1 MRPSRPSRSYRSVSR
16 FIAIAALALMP
27 VLGRAQPQASA
38 PAAAPAPDYGAPI
51 GIENAKKAAGV
62 AIAEAKK
69 NNWTMAIA
77 IVDGG
82 GNLVYFEK
90 MDGTQI
96 GSIRV
101 AQDKARSS
109 ALFKRPTKAFQDG
122 LAKSVQDPAGAGA
135 GLRLLKLEGGMPI
148 EGGVPLI
155 MGGKIVGAIGV
166 SGGSSEEDGVCAKA
180 AAAALK

>member
-1 MRPSRPSRSYRSVSR
+1 MRPSPRLSPVRQFVLISLVG
-16 FIAIAALALMP
+16 LMP
-27 VLGRAQPQASA
+27 AVVLAQPPAAA
-38 PAAAPAPDYGAPI
+38 PAAPAPDYGAPI
-51 GIENAKKAAGV
+51 AIESAKKAAAA

-96 GSIRV
+96 GSVRV

-122 LAKSVQDPAGAGA
+122 VAGGGA

-166 SGGSSEEDGVCAKA
+166 SGGSSEQDGVCALA
-180 AAAALK
+180 AAAVLK

>member
-1 MRPSRPSRSYRSVSR
+1 MQRGRIMRPSAAAPALLRFVLLAGLVAAMNSPSH
-16 FIAIAALALMP
+16 
-27 VLGRAQPQASA
+27 GQT
-38 PAAAPAPDYGAPI
+38 PAAAPAPAPEYGAPI
-51 GIENAKKAAGV
+51 GIENAKKAAAN

-69 NNWTMAIA
+69 NNWTMAVA

-90 MDGTQI
+90 MDHTQV

-101 AQDKARSS
+101 AQDKARSA

-122 LAKSVQDPAGAGA
+122 VAAGGA
-135 GLRLLKLEGGMPI
+135 GLRLLKLEGAMPV
-148 EGGVPLI
+148 EGGVPLV

-166 SGGSSEEDGVCAKA
+166 SGGSSEQDGVCAQA

>member
-1 MRPSRPSRSYRSVSR
+1 MRLFKRFPS
-16 FIAIAALALMP
+16 IAPLAVISAVALAP
-27 VLGRAQPQASA
+27 ISGRAQAAAVA
-38 PAAAPAPDYGAPI
+38 PAAPAPDYGAPI
-51 GIENAKKAAGV
+51 GIENAKKAARI

-69 NNWTMAIA
+69 NNWTMAVA

-90 MDGTQI
+90 MDDTQI
-96 GSIRV
+96 GSIQV

-122 LAKSVQDPAGAGA
+122 VAAGGA
-135 GLRLLKLEGGMPI
+135 GLRLLKLSGGMPI

-155 MGGKIVGAIGV
+155 MAGKIVGAIGV
-166 SGGSSEEDGVCAKA
+166 SGGTSEQDGVCAQA
-180 AAAALK
+180 ASVGVK